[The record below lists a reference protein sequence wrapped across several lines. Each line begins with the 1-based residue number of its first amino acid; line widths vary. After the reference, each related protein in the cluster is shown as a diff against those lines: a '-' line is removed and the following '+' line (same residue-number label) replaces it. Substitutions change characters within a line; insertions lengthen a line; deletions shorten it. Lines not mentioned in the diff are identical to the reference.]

1 VLHEFLASHRAVL
14 IHRCELMVAIRSFPK
29 AMDGELDDGI
39 PMFLDQLIETLRLE
53 QTSQR
58 GRSPEISG
66 IPGGGTASQIE
77 DSATLHGRNLLNQ
90 GFTLEQVVR
99 DYGDVCQAVTN
110 LAYELDAPIDVDEF
124 RTFNRC
130 VDNAIASAVGA
141 YAHQQAATI
150 AQDNVL
156 ASNSRVGSLVHE
168 LRNYLQIAT
177 YAVRAIKAGKVGI
190 SGATGAVLDR
200 SLAGMR
206 ALVDRSVAEVR
217 VTAALP
223 PRLQPVSL
231 AEFVGETEASA
242 ALDSRAR
249 GCRLTVAPVDT
260 NIVVSADPAM
270 LHAAVF
276 NLLQNAFKFT
286 KSHTAVTLRVQEVAD
301 RVLLEVEDHCGGLPP
316 GATDTLVPPFSQHGK
331 DRSGLGLGIDIC
343 RRAVEA
349 NKGVLRIRNL
359 PGSGCVFTIDLPRY
373 ST

>member
-1 VLHEFLASHRAVL
+1 
-14 IHRCELMVAIRSFPK
+14 MVAIRSFPK
-29 AMDGELDDGI
+29 ATDGELADGI

-53 QTSQR
+53 QTSPR
-58 GRSPEISG
+58 V
-66 IPGGGTASQIE
+66 PGGGTTSQIE
-77 DSATLHGRNLLNQ
+77 DSATLHGRNLLSQ

-110 LAYELDAPIDVDEF
+110 LAYELDAPIDLGEF
-124 RTFNRC
+124 RIFNRC
-130 VDNAIASAVGA
+130 IDNAIASAVGA
-141 YAHQQAATI
+141 YAHQQAATV

-168 LRNYLQIAT
+168 LRNYLQIAG

-276 NLLQNAFKFT
+276 NLLHNAFKFT
-286 KSHTAVTLRVQEVAD
+286 KSHTAVMLRVQEVAG
-301 RVLLEVEDHCGGLPP
+301 RVLLEVEDHCGGLAP
-316 GATDTLVPPFSQHGK
+316 GSAD
-331 DRSGLGLGIDIC
+331 GLGIDIC

-349 NKGVLRIRNL
+349 NKGVLRVRDL

-373 ST
+373 S